1 MNNRMAEE
9 VKMRLI
15 VQLHT
20 VQDAFYDCNTRDILG
35 SNRGPTKEIYD
46 PYGLCVTLWG
56 LILRPILICY
66 HHSSLPL

>member
-46 PYGLCVTLWG
+46 PYGLCVTL
-56 LILRPILICY
+56 
-66 HHSSLPL
+66 

>member
-35 SNRGPTKEIYD
+35 SNRGPTRRFMIPMGYVSL
-46 PYGLCVTLWG
+46 YGA
-56 LILRPILICY
+56 
-66 HHSSLPL
+66 